1 MPVMQM
7 CVIQMPAM
15 PMIDEIPR
23 LRLRAWHD
31 QAAHILKFGATK
43 LQRIPQVDGLRAV
56 AILMVFAAHAFG
68 VRLFWM
74 GVDLFFVL
82 SGFLITGILLR
93 LKENRSAG
101 GSYWAAFYLRR
112 IRRILPPYIAFLAV
126 LSIFWRVP
134 WSHIWYWHVFFVPNV
149 PLALGKVVLA
159 AMGPLWSLGVE
170 EQFYFVWPWL
180 VLACSKDGL
189 RRIALTVILVSPV
202 LRGIATPLFS
212 THFPIYCLTMFRA
225 DALATGAFIALA
237 ASRDPKWIV
246 RSRNPALICSVSA
259 LALLMGL
266 SILPSFRAAAN
277 SILFNSLAY
286 SLSAAC
292 LGSLLVYAL
301 GTQQGLLHKFLSA
314 APLRYLGLISYTFYL
329 YHEAVLLEAGQYLHS
344 RTLIALTAFSITVLI
359 SVLSWHLFE
368 APILGRSVRKQIAD
382 FRSRS
387 GARFWPVETRL
398 QSPIV
403 VAQALS
409 INDV

>member
-1 MPVMQM
+1 MT
-7 CVIQMPAM
+7 VIQMCAIQTPAL
-15 PMIDEIPR
+15 PMIDEIPCV
-23 LRLRAWHD
+23 RLRAKRD
-31 QAAHILKFGATK
+31 RAAHILKFGVPR
-43 LQRIPQVDGLRAV
+43 LQRIPQVDGLRAI

-101 GSYWAAFYLRR
+101 KSYWASFYLRR

-134 WSHIWYWHVFFVPNV
+134 WGHIWYWYVFFAPNV

-180 VLACSKDGL
+180 VLACSRDGL
-189 RRIALTVILVSPV
+189 RRVALGVIVISPV
-202 LRGIATPLFS
+202 LRAIATPFFS
-212 THFPIYCLTMFRA
+212 THFPIYCLTIFRA
-225 DALATGAFIALA
+225 DALAMGAFIALA
-237 ASRDPKWIV
+237 ARRDPEWIV
-246 RSRNPALICSVSA
+246 RRRNAALTCSVSA
-259 LALLMGL
+259 VTLLMAL
-266 SILPSFRAAAN
+266 SILPVFRAAAN

-292 LGSLLVYAL
+292 LGGLLVYVL
-301 GTQQGLLHKFLSA
+301 GSQHVFLHKILSA

-329 YHEAVLLEAGQYLHS
+329 YHEAVLLKVGQYLHS
-344 RTLIALTAFSITVLI
+344 RALIAATAFSITVVT

-368 APILGRSVRKQIAD
+368 APILGRSVKEQIAD

-387 GARFWPVETRL
+387 GVHFWPVETRL

-403 VAQALS
+403 ATPTLS

>member
-1 MPVMQM
+1 MQM
-7 CVIQMPAM
+7 CAIQMPAM
-15 PMIDEIPR
+15 PMIDEIPCVR
-23 LRLRAWHD
+23 VRARRD
-31 QAAHILKFGATK
+31 GAAHILKFGALK
-43 LQRIPQVDGLRAV
+43 LRRIPQVDGLRAV

-74 GVDLFFVL
+74 GVDVFLVV
-82 SGFLITGILLR
+82 SRVLITGILLR

-101 GSYWAAFYLRR
+101 KSYWASFYLRR
-112 IRRILPPYIAFLAV
+112 IRRILPPYVAFLAV
-126 LSIFWRVP
+126 LNIFWRVP
-134 WSHIWYWHVFFVPNV
+134 WGHIWYWYVFFAPNI

-170 EQFYFVWPWL
+170 EQFYFVWPWF
-180 VLACSKDGL
+180 VLGCSRDWL
-189 RRIALTVILVSPV
+189 RRIALGVILISPI
-202 LRGIATPLFS
+202 LRAIATPLFS
-212 THFPIYCLTMFRA
+212 THFPIYCLTIFRA
-225 DALATGAFIALA
+225 DALAMGAFIALA
-237 ASRDPKWIV
+237 ARRDPEWIA
-246 RSRNPALICSVSA
+246 RRRTTALTCCVSA
-259 LALLMGL
+259 LALLIAL

-292 LGSLLVYAL
+292 LGGLLVYAL
-301 GTQQGLLHKFLSA
+301 GSQQGLLHKFLSA

-387 GARFWPVETRL
+387 DARFWPVETRL
-398 QSPIV
+398 QGPIV

>member
-1 MPVMQM
+1 MQM
-7 CVIQMPAM
+7 CAIQKPALQ
-15 PMIDEIPR
+15 MIDEIPCVR
-23 LRLRAWHD
+23 VRARRD
-31 QAAHILKFGATK
+31 GAAPILKFGVLK

-68 VRLFWM
+68 IRLFWM

-93 LKENRSAG
+93 LKENRG
-101 GSYWAAFYLRR
+101 TGKSYWASFYLRR

-126 LSIFWRVP
+126 LSVFWRVP
-134 WSHIWYWHVFFVPNV
+134 WGHIWYWYVFFAPNI
-149 PLALGKVVLA
+149 PLALGKIVLA

-180 VLACSKDGL
+180 VLECSRDGL
-189 RRIALTVILVSPV
+189 RRIALGVILISPV
-202 LRGIATPLFS
+202 LRAMATPLFS
-212 THFPIYCLTMFRA
+212 THFPIYCLTIFRA
-225 DALATGAFIALA
+225 DALAMGAFIALA
-237 ASRDPKWIV
+237 ARRDPEWIV
-246 RSRNPALICSVSA
+246 RRRTTALTCCVSA
-259 LALLMGL
+259 LALLIAL

-292 LGSLLVYAL
+292 LGGLLVYVL
-301 GTQQGLLHKFLSA
+301 GSQQGLLHKFLTA

-329 YHEAVLLEAGQYLHS
+329 YHEAVLLKVGQYAHS

-368 APILGRSVRKQIAD
+368 APILGRSVRKQMAD
-382 FRSRS
+382 FRSRP
-387 GARFWPVETRL
+387 GVNFWPVEGRL
-398 QSPIV
+398 QSL
-403 VAQALS
+403 AATLS

>member
-1 MPVMQM
+1 MQ
-7 CVIQMPAM
+7 
-15 PMIDEIPR
+15 MIDEIPCVR
-23 LRLRAWHD
+23 LGAKHD
-31 QAAHILKFGATK
+31 RAAHILKFGVLK
-43 LQRIPQVDGLRAV
+43 LQRIPQVDGLRAI
-56 AILMVFAAHAFG
+56 AILMVFASHALG
-68 VRLFWM
+68 IHLLWM

-101 GSYWAAFYLRR
+101 ASYWGSFYLRR

-126 LSIFWRVP
+126 LTVFWRVP
-134 WSHIWYWHVFFVPNV
+134 WGHIWYWYVFFAPNI

-170 EQFYFVWPWL
+170 EQFYFVWPW
-180 VLACSKDGL
+180 VALACNRDGL
-189 RRIALTVILVSPV
+189 RRIALTVILISPV

-212 THFPIYCLTMFRA
+212 THFPIYCLTVFRA
-225 DALATGAFIALA
+225 DALAMGAFIALA
-237 ASRDPKWIV
+237 ASRDPQWIV
-246 RSRNPALICSVSA
+246 RGRNTALICSVST
-259 LALLMGL
+259 LALLIGL

-301 GTQQGLLHKFLSA
+301 GGQQGLLHKFLTA

-329 YHEAVLLEAGQYLHS
+329 YHEAVLLKAGQYLHS
-344 RTLIALTAFSITVLI
+344 RIPVALTAFLVTVLI
-359 SVLSWHLFE
+359 SALSWHLFE

-382 FRSRS
+382 FRSTS
-387 GARFWPVETRL
+387 GAHLCPGEAKL
-398 QSPIV
+398 HSPIV
-403 VAQALS
+403 VAPTLS
-409 INDV
+409 INFYQRRLN